1 MSRTKFLTLSII
13 VALFY
18 LISCDSGGDNSSL
31 APGPNPMPTPAPTQ
45 NPDIENQFSL
55 TNAFPNLSFDNPL
68 DIQNPA
74 DGTNRL
80 FIAEQK
86 GIIRVISNL
95 PNTQVNE
102 ITARNVASSVFL
114 DIENQVLE
122 GGEQG
127 LLGFA
132 FHPNFVNNGYFY
144 VHYIASNPRRN
155 VISRFSVSPNNPDAA
170 DIQSELVLL
179 EIPQPAT
186 NHNGGQLAFGP
197 QDGYLYISIGD
208 GGDDGNESQDLTSLL
223 GNIIRIDVD
232 NPQGQLNYGIPPSNP
247 FTNNN
252 SGFREEIY
260 AYGLR
265 NPWRIAF
272 DVVSGTLWSGDVG
285 QNSREEINIIN
296 NGGNYGWPIVEGT
309 LCFSPPSGCNPSDFE
324 LPVIEYGRN
333 QGGSVIGGVFYYG
346 NEFPELFGKYIY
358 ADFVSGRVWALNHD
372 GVNVVSNVQLLQF
385 NPFSIVAFGLDE
397 QGELY
402 IASFDGDVYRLQ
414 RSDDL

>member
-1 MSRTKFLTLSII
+1 
-13 VALFY
+13 
-18 LISCDSGGDNSSL
+18 
-31 APGPNPMPTPAPTQ
+31 MPTQ
-45 NPDIENQFSL
+45 SPDIENQFSL
-55 TNAFPNLSFDNPL
+55 TNAFPNLNFENPL

-80 FIAEQK
+80 FVAGQS
-86 GIIRVISNL
+86 GIIRGVKNILSIN
-95 PNTQVNE
+95 QSNE
-102 ITARNVASSVFL
+102 ISERNATSSVFL
-114 DIENQVLE
+114 DIENLVLE

-132 FHPNFVNNGYFY
+132 FHPNFENNGYFY

-155 VISRFSVSPNNPDAA
+155 VISRFSVSPNNPDSA
-170 DIQSELVLL
+170 DVQSELILL

-197 QDGYLYISIGD
+197 QDGYLYISVGD

-223 GNIIRIDVD
+223 GTIIRIDVD

-272 DVVSGTLWSGDVG
+272 DVVSGRLWSGDVG
-285 QNSREEINIIN
+285 QRSREEVNIIE

-309 LCFSPPSGCNPSDFE
+309 LCFSPPTGCNPSNFE
-324 LPVIEYGRN
+324 LPVFEYGRN

-346 NEFPELFGKYIY
+346 NEFPELFGMYIY
-358 ADFVSGRVWALNHD
+358 ADFVSGRVWALDYN

-385 NPFSIVAFGLDE
+385 NAFSIVAFGLDE

-402 IASFDGDVYRLQ
+402 LASFDGNIYQLQ
-414 RSDDL
+414 RNQ